1 MTYFKGLTQEYVL
14 NDALFR
20 VFDEDASGTLNFF
33 EWFQASNVKNMTTIE
48 EKLNWIFTAFDAD
61 GGGTIDPDEITEIV
75 RWMFRFAGIEEDPD
89 LLASCVIDVRA
100 TIDLDSDGDITKDE
114 FIQNA
119 MNSVFIAEVLKER
132 KKRNA

>member
-1 MTYFKGLTQEYVL
+1 MACFKGFTQEYVL